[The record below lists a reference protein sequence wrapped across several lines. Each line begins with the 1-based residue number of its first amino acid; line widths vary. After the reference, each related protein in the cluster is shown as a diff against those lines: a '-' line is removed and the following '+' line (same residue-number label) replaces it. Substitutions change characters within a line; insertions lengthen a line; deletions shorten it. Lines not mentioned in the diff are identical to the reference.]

1 MALNRDP
8 NSDLTLPTV
17 RIDGWQKGM
26 DNLRKGY
33 DIGDGFLRDAVN
45 VDISNFGKV
54 KRRSGCTQEYSFS
67 QCHSLYATDKYMV
80 FGLEGYIVTWDANK
94 NSIDGLNADPTSR
107 FAYETVNGEVYC
119 TNGQMNLKITTD
131 GFFQHWGIDVPSSQP
146 TATATTGSLAAGTYQ
161 IAITFVNAFG
171 EESGTTLATA
181 VTVPD
186 NGGIQLT
193 NLPVPTSPV
202 SRFRIYVSYADG
214 GEMYLYNE
222 YPIATSSVLVSA
234 SRIGP
239 QLRTQFMS
247 PLPYGTD
254 IAYSQGRLFT
264 SNGNFLYYS
273 QPLRYGI
280 YNNTADFIWL
290 PDDIKLIWGAFDGVY
305 VATKTQT
312 FFLTGAGTPEQ
323 KLELVMPTGAIPGT
337 KAKMP
342 DKVGEMWMTPKGVV
356 RAYVGGKIENIS
368 YDKVS
373 IGDYSTGAAII
384 REDDGLRRFISS
396 VKLPKE
402 GTQFAT
408 MDFFDAEVV
417 KP

>member
-54 KRRSGCTQEYSFS
+54 KRRTGTTMMYPDYG
-67 QCHSLYATDKYMV
+67 CHSLYATDKYMIYV
-80 FGLEGYIVTWDANK
+80 LEGFIVTWDANH
-94 NSIDGLNADPTSR
+94 NSIDGIAVNPTAP

-119 TNGQMNLKITTD
+119 TNRYINLKVGTD
-131 GFFQHWGIDVPSSQP
+131 GLFQHWGIDVPSNQP
-146 TATATTGSLAAGTYQ
+146 TVTTTTGSLAAGTYQ
-161 IAITFVNAFG
+161 VAITFVNSYG
-171 EESGTTLATA
+171 EESGTNLA
-181 VTVPD
+181 VTATVTD
-186 NGGIQLT
+186 NGGIELT
-193 NLPVPTSPV
+193 NIPVPTSPV
-202 SRFRIYVSYADG
+202 TTFRVYVSYANG

-222 YPIATSSVLVSA
+222 YPIATSIVLISA

-254 IAYSQGRLFT
+254 IAYSQGRLIT
-264 SNGNFLYYS
+264 ANDNFLYYS

-280 YNNTADFIWL
+280 YNNTADFIWM
-290 PDDIKLIWGAFDGVY
+290 PDPIKLIWGAFDGVY